1 MFNNLS
7 DKLDKAL
14 HTLKGHGQIT
24 EINVAETL
32 KEVRRALLDADVN
45 FKIAKDFTKK
55 VQTKAIGQDVLTT
68 LNPGQ
73 LMVKLVKDELT
84 ELMGG
89 ETVGINLG
97 GSLSVI
103 LMSGLQGSGKTTFL
117 TIIGGLRQAS
127 NGSVK
132 VLDQQLINS
141 TEQVKVKV
149 RQQTGYIFQ
158 QHNLL
163 KPLTALQNVSMTLE
177 MHNHMTERERLAQA
191 ADMLRAVGLGDRM
204 NYKPE
209 QLSGGQRQRVSIAR
223 ALVGKP
229 RIVLADEPTASLDK
243 QSGQDAVG
251 ILKQLAKEL
260 GTTILLVTHD
270 YRILDIADR
279 VVELEDGM
287 IQNA

>member
-1 MFNNLS
+1 MPGLIDVRS
-7 DKLDKAL
+7 LDFSF
-14 HTLKGHGQIT
+14 GSG
-24 EINVAETL
+24 
-32 KEVRRALLDADVN
+32 
-45 FKIAKDFTKK
+45 
-55 VQTKAIGQDVLTT
+55 
-68 LNPGQ
+68 
-73 LMVKLVKDELT
+73 ELT
-84 ELMGG
+84 QPVLKNVTISIDKGEIVLMTGP
-89 ETVGINLG
+89 
-97 GSLSVI
+97 S
-103 LMSGLQGSGKTTFL
+103 GSGKTTFL

-127 NGSVK
+127 SGSVK

-141 TEQVKVKV
+141 TEQAKVKV

-191 ADMLRAVGLGDRM
+191 AEILKAVGLGDRLH
-204 NYKPE
+204 YKPE

-229 RIVLADEPTASLDK
+229 KIVLADEPTASLDK

-279 VVELEDGM
+279 VVELEDGV
-287 IQNA
+287 IKKT

>member
-1 MFNNLS
+1 MSALIDVHNL
-7 DKLDKAL
+7 
-14 HTLKGHGQIT
+14 
-24 EINVAETL
+24 
-32 KEVRRALLDADVN
+32 
-45 FKIAKDFTKK
+45 DFSF
-55 VQTKAIGQDVLTT
+55 GS
-68 LNPGQ
+68 G
-73 LMVKLVKDELT
+73 ELT
-84 ELMGG
+84 QPVLKNVTISINKGEVVLMTGP
-89 ETVGINLG
+89 
-97 GSLSVI
+97 S
-103 LMSGLQGSGKTTFL
+103 GSGKTTFL

-191 ADMLRAVGLGDRM
+191 ADMLKAVGLDDRL

-279 VVELEDGM
+279 VVELEDGK

>member
-1 MFNNLS
+1 MSVLIDVRNL
-7 DKLDKAL
+7 
-14 HTLKGHGQIT
+14 
-24 EINVAETL
+24 
-32 KEVRRALLDADVN
+32 
-45 FKIAKDFTKK
+45 DFSF
-55 VQTKAIGQDVLTT
+55 GC
-68 LNPGQ
+68 G
-73 LMVKLVKDELT
+73 ELT
-84 ELMGG
+84 QPVLKNVSIAINKGEVVLMTGP
-89 ETVGINLG
+89 
-97 GSLSVI
+97 S
-103 LMSGLQGSGKTTFL
+103 GSGKTTFL

-127 NGSVK
+127 SGSVN
-132 VLDQQLINS
+132 VLGQQLINS

-191 ADMLRAVGLGDRM
+191 TDMLKAVGLGDRLH
-204 NYKPE
+204 YKPE

-229 RIVLADEPTASLDK
+229 KIVLADEPTASLDK
-243 QSGQDAVG
+243 QSGQDAVS

-270 YRILDIADR
+270 YRILDMADR